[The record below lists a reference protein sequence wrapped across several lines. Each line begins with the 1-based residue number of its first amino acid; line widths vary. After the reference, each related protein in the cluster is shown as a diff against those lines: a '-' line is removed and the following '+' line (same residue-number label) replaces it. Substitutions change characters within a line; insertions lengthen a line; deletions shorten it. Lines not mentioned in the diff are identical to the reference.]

1 MTYEKAIRGG
11 LTRCERKR
19 SVLDWMKNETVMWAR
34 TARELAD
41 SQGLVSSSHF
51 ASILREMC
59 DEGTISRRAEPFRST
74 LIYLYSV
81 EERES

>member
-19 SVLDWMKNETVMWAR
+19 SILDWMKSEIVIWPR

-74 LIYLYSV
+74 IIFLYSV
-81 EERES
+81 EERET

>member
-11 LTRCERKR
+11 LIRSERKR
-19 SVLDWMKNETVMWAR
+19 SVLDWMKNETVMLAR

-51 ASILREMC
+51 VSILREMC
-59 DEGTISRRAEPFRST
+59 DEGTISRRAEPFRSSF
-74 LIYLYSV
+74 IYLYSV
-81 EERES
+81 EERGQ

>member
-11 LTRCERKR
+11 LTRSERKR
-19 SVLDWMKNETVMWAR
+19 SVLDWMKNETVMLAR

-51 ASILREMC
+51 VSILREMC
-59 DEGTISRRAEPFRST
+59 DEGTISRRSEPFRST
-74 LIYLYSV
+74 IIFLYSV
-81 EERES
+81 EERGQ

>member
-11 LTRCERKR
+11 LIRSERKR
-19 SVLDWMKNETVMWAR
+19 SILDWMKNEIAMCPR

-51 ASILREMC
+51 VSILREMC
-59 DEGTISRRAEPFRST
+59 DEGTISRRAEPFRSS
-74 LIYLYSV
+74 LIFLYSV
-81 EERES
+81 EEREA